1 MDFFTLAKKKQRK
14 TPFNRSSEMRF
25 FLDNNIVL
33 REVSLF
39 SRYAK
44 GGSTFDV
51 IRANIILRALI
62 NKETIEKT
70 YFKITGGGVLK
81 KDLTIAERAR
91 ITDAVAKSIASL
103 PYYNDNGSKIF
114 VPIFSRS
121 LNEIYATNFSRLEE
135 RPYKDLIKQ
144 FEEVSC
150 DPFDTYGDE
159 LYNSLF
165 TRLIQLKK
173 TEVGSAYYDYDAWS
187 IYFVN
192 KDGRLEVCL
201 PLFDRYLKNP
211 APNHMVRKLLPVV
224 DAYYDDDS
232 NKFFNELV
240 VNKLISSTLLAK
252 HFDDHISIKSNVFR
266 DE

>member
-33 REVSLF
+33 REVPLF

-70 YFKITGGGVLK
+70 YFKITGGGLLK
-81 KDLTIAERAR
+81 KDLTAMEKMKVSEN
-91 ITDAVAKSIASL
+91 VANAISSL
-103 PYYNDNGSKIF
+103 PYYNDNGNKIF

-121 LNEIYATNFSRLEE
+121 LNEIYSSNFSRLEE
-135 RPYKDLIKQ
+135 LPYQDLIKN

-173 TEVGSAYYDYDAWS
+173 TEVGSAYYDYDAWA

-192 KDGRLEVCL
+192 KNGRLEVCL
-201 PLFDRYLKNP
+201 PLFDRYLRNP
-211 APNHMVRKLLPVV
+211 APNHMIGKLLPVV
-224 DAYYDDDS
+224 DAYYADDRTR
-232 NKFFNELV
+232 FFNELV
-240 VNKLISSTLLAK
+240 MNKLISSTLLAK
-252 HFDDHISIKSNVFR
+252 HIDNDDSIKSSVFK